1 MMDDEVDKFQ
11 FQDDVQ
17 DGRGNQ
23 SCDLDVHHTKP
34 GIR

>member
-11 FQDDVQ
+11 FQDVQ
-17 DGRGNQ
+17 EGRGNQ
-23 SCDLDVHHTKP
+23 SCDLDVYHTKP